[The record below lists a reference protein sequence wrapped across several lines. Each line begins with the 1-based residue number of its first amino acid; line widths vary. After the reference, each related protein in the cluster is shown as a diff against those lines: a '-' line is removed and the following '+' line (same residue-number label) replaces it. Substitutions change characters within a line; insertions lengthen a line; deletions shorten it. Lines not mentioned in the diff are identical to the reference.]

1 MVLRATVHVSRTAR
15 IDVISMHGCLLQ
27 NTALTHLLSSRHTA
41 MLAAGRHLCIM
52 VSAEV
57 DNLIVEW
64 CFTLSDS
71 DEASIEG
78 TEELIEALVAC
89 AGEKRKGSVDMS
101 LVHSQVTC
109 SHPACSSAEAC
120 TCFLDL
126 AS

>member
-1 MVLRATVHVSRTAR
+1 
-15 IDVISMHGCLLQ
+15 
-27 NTALTHLLSSRHTA
+27 
-41 MLAAGRHLCIM
+41 M

-101 LVHSQVTC
+101 LVHKSPAAILHAAVLKPAPVSWTWPVDSRSTC
-109 SHPACSSAEAC
+109 HAQTVPLRHHSTAPMAQRYWE
-120 TCFLDL
+120 
-126 AS
+126 